1 MRNAKFIL
9 AILAVILFSFG
20 ISYLMYLD
28 ESVCDELVILQDNS
42 QIECASVTSYDSGMT
57 HIKQCNGETIEVPT
71 ITIKMVKQIEKND

>member
-1 MRNAKFIL
+1 MGNAKFIL

-57 HIKQCNGETIEVPT
+57 HIKQCNGEIIEVPT
-71 ITIKMVKQIEKND
+71 ITIKMVKQINR

>member
-1 MRNAKFIL
+1 MGNAKFIL

-57 HIKQCNGETIEVPT
+57 RIKQCNGEIIEVPT
-71 ITIKMVKQIEKND
+71 ITIKMVKQINR